1 MHTVTDAFNAACS
14 APGREITSKVNF
26 NGTTDLSASEIQEI
40 VITEQFGSSDG
51 VTIGAAFSSSCKVT
65 FYKQDNLPL
74 NGAYFIPSAGI
85 MVGGEAQ
92 YVQKGKYY
100 IPSDG
105 VEDSGKLWVTVTGYD
120 RMAGLTEDYMP
131 TITFPAT
138 PAQVLA
144 DVCKQA
150 SVTPPAVTMPSI
162 QIAAPYTGTLRQQL
176 GWLAGLIGCNAKF
189 DATGNLVFCWYT
201 DGGLTIGRDT
211 QYMDGLTLTTDD
223 AFTIHSLL
231 TGTDSNPISVGA
243 GKGITTINPYMTAEV
258 AETVFAKINGKT
270 MRPCTVKWRGNPAVE
285 AGDIVSVIGGSGEN
299 LTAYVMEL
307 KTQIKGGMS
316 ADLTCY
322 GPSDTDYATPS
333 PSEQKFKRMYEDVV
347 KSFQDAT
354 QKIIGA
360 QGGYFEITYDKDGYP
375 TGWTLRNTPTVEDN
389 TKMWIMS
396 TGGLGFST
404 DGGKTISKVALTM
417 DGTING
423 AALAIGSVSQDAVSG
438 LSQKLIAID
447 GKLESTISKT
457 EAQKIYA
464 TKTDLENI
472 ELTPGPPGPAGADGK
487 DGTNGTNGLSVWITY
502 HDDTTTPAT
511 PTGNG
516 TLNGWHTDLT
526 AAVVWMSQKVAAS
539 ATAGAWG
546 APIRILGEKGEQG
559 IQGVP
564 GEKGDPGATG
574 PQGEQGIPGEKGDP
588 GEQGPQGVKG
598 DTGATG
604 PQGPQGVK
612 GADGKTYFTWIKYAD
627 SPTSGMSDNPTGKK
641 YIGIAYNKLT
651 ATESTNYADYTWSL
665 IKGDKGDKGDKG
677 ATGDT
682 GPQGEQGEKGAT
694 GATGPRG
701 PQGDKGATGPQGE
714 KGATGPTGPTGPQG
728 EKGATGPQ
736 GVSVTATT
744 VEYYLSASDTELSG
758 GSWQPTAP
766 AITDGKYLWGRT
778 KITYSNGQTAYT
790 GAYCISKAMTES
802 AEPVVSATRT
812 AVTKLTQDVDSFKA
826 TVSETYTEKSNFN
839 EFRQKAEND
848 LTANSTAIEQRYT
861 EIKAVEQQ
869 VLGVDGKV
877 TDVQKK
883 VTETAG
889 YIRTGKVA
897 EDESGN
903 PIYGVKI
910 GQTDTA
916 GNYNAFAQFS
926 AGRISF
932 FDEAGKEISHFAGK
946 DFFVDSGIIVQN
958 LNLGGYE
965 LRRNKGLGFKW
976 IGG

>member
-1 MHTVTDAFNAACS
+1 MYAVTDAFNSACA
-14 APGREITSKVNF
+14 APGREITSKILF
-26 NGTTDLSASEIQEI
+26 NGTTELAASDVQEI
-40 VITEQFGSSDG
+40 SITEQFGSSDG
-51 VTIGAAFSSSCKVT
+51 ATIGAAFSSQCKVVI
-65 FYKQDNLPL
+65 YKQTPALQLSGGN
-74 NGAYFIPSAGI
+74 FTPSVGI

-92 YVQKGKYY
+92 YVQKGKFY

-105 VEDSGKLWVTVTGYD
+105 VEKTGDLWLTITGYD

-138 PAQVLA
+138 PTQVLA

-150 SVTPPAVTMPSI
+150 GVTPPAVTMPSI

-189 DATGNLVFCWYT
+189 DATGNLVFCWYA
-201 DGGLTIGRDT
+201 DGGLTIDRDT

-231 TGTDSNPISVGA
+231 TGTDSNPISLGS

-258 AETVFAKINGKT
+258 AETVFAKIDGKT

-333 PSEQKFKRMYEDVV
+333 PSEQKFKRMYDDVV

-360 QGGYFEITYDKDGYP
+360 QGGYFEITYNKDGYP

-447 GKLESTISKT
+447 GKFESTISKT
-457 EAQKIYA
+457 EAQKTYA

-502 HDDTTTPAT
+502 HDGTAAPAA
-511 PTGNG
+511 PTGDG
-516 TLNGWHTDLT
+516 TKNGWHTNLT
-526 AAVVWMSQKVAAS
+526 DAVVWLSQKVAAS
-539 ATAGAWG
+539 ASSGTWG
-546 APIRILGEKGEQG
+546 TPVRI
-559 IQGVP
+559 V
-564 GEKGDPGATG
+564 
-574 PQGEQGIPGEKGDP
+574 
-588 GEQGPQGVKG
+588 
-598 DTGATG
+598 
-604 PQGPQGVK
+604 
-612 GADGKTYFTWIKYAD
+612 GADGKPGT
-627 SPTSGMSDNPTGKK
+627 
-641 YIGIAYNKLT
+641 
-651 ATESTNYADYTWSL
+651 
-665 IKGDKGDKGDKG
+665 KGDD
-677 ATGDT
+677 
-682 GPQGEQGEKGAT
+682 
-694 GATGPRG
+694 
-701 PQGDKGATGPQGE
+701 
-714 KGATGPTGPTGPQG
+714 
-728 EKGATGPQ
+728 
-736 GVSVTATT
+736 GVSVTHTD
-744 VEYYLSASDTELSG
+744 VEYYLSTSETELSG
-758 GSWQPTAP
+758 GTWQADAP
-766 AITDGKYLWGRT
+766 EITDGTYLWGRT

-790 GAYCISKAMTES
+790 GAYCISKAMADSAKPQIDQVVQTTRQQITDLQQNVNSIILSALENYVETGDFGSYKEEVSTKLSVLTDQLGIDITKVTERIDNVDGDLQAKYES
-802 AEPVVSATRT
+802 ITKAFRFTDSGLIIGETGNEILLRLDNDVLQFVRNNTPELQITADG
-812 AVTKLTQDVDSFKA
+812 AVTKRIT
-826 TVSETYTEKSNFN
+826 
-839 EFRQKAEND
+839 
-848 LTANSTAIEQRYT
+848 
-861 EIKAVEQQ
+861 
-869 VLGVDGKV
+869 
-877 TDVQKK
+877 TDVLVIGNVIFRHDDVGD
-883 VTETAG
+883 VT
-889 YIRTGKVA
+889 
-897 EDESGN
+897 
-903 PIYGVKI
+903 IY
-910 GQTDTA
+910 
-916 GNYNAFAQFS
+916 
-926 AGRISF
+926 
-932 FDEAGKEISHFAGK
+932 
-946 DFFVDSGIIVQN
+946 
-958 LNLGGYE
+958 
-965 LRRNKGLGFKW
+965 
-976 IGG
+976 

>member
-14 APGREITSKVNF
+14 APGREITSKILF
-26 NGTTDLSASEIQEI
+26 NGTTELAASEVQEI
-40 VITEQFGSSDG
+40 SITEQFGSSDG
-51 VTIGAAFSSSCKVT
+51 ATIGAAFSSQCKVVI
-65 FYKQDNLPL
+65 YKQTPALQLSGGN
-74 NGAYFIPSAGI
+74 FTPSVGI

-92 YVQKGKYY
+92 YVQKGKFY

-105 VEDSGKLWVTVTGYD
+105 VEKTGDLWLTITGYD

-189 DATGNLVFCWYT
+189 DATGNLVFCWYA
-201 DGGLTIGRDT
+201 DGGLTIDRDT

-231 TGTDSNPISVGA
+231 TGTDSNPISVGV

-258 AETVFAKINGKT
+258 AETVFAEINGKT

-316 ADLTCY
+316 SDLTCY

-396 TGGLGFST
+396 IGGLGFSK

-447 GKLESTISKT
+447 GKFESTISKT
-457 EAQKIYA
+457 EAQKTYA

-487 DGTNGTNGLSVWITY
+487 NGTNGTNGLSVWITY
-502 HDDTTTPAT
+502 HDGTAAPAA
-511 PTGNG
+511 PTGDG
-516 TLNGWHTDLT
+516 TKNGWHTNLT
-526 AAVVWMSQKVAAS
+526 DAVVWLSQKVAAS
-539 ATAGAWG
+539 ASSGTWG
-546 APIRILGEKGEQG
+546 TPVRI
-559 IQGVP
+559 V
-564 GEKGDPGATG
+564 
-574 PQGEQGIPGEKGDP
+574 
-588 GEQGPQGVKG
+588 
-598 DTGATG
+598 
-604 PQGPQGVK
+604 
-612 GADGKTYFTWIKYAD
+612 GADGKPGT
-627 SPTSGMSDNPTGKK
+627 
-641 YIGIAYNKLT
+641 
-651 ATESTNYADYTWSL
+651 
-665 IKGDKGDKGDKG
+665 KGDD
-677 ATGDT
+677 
-682 GPQGEQGEKGAT
+682 
-694 GATGPRG
+694 
-701 PQGDKGATGPQGE
+701 
-714 KGATGPTGPTGPQG
+714 
-728 EKGATGPQ
+728 
-736 GVSVTATT
+736 GVSVTHTD
-744 VEYYLSASDTELSG
+744 VEYYLSTSETELSG
-758 GSWQPTAP
+758 GTWQSTAP
-766 AITDGKYLWGRT
+766 TITDGTYLWGRT
-778 KITYSNGQTAYT
+778 KITYSNGDVTYT
-790 GAYCISKAMTES
+790 GAYCISKAMADSAKPQIDQVVQTTRQQITDLQQNVNSIILSALENYVETGDFGSYKEEVSTKLSVLTDQLGIDITKVTERIDNVDGDLQAKYES
-802 AEPVVSATRT
+802 ITKAFRFTDDGLIIGETGNEILLRLDNDVLQFVRNNTPELQITADG
-812 AVTKLTQDVDSFKA
+812 AVTKRITTDALVIGNVIFRRDEVGDV
-826 TVSETYTEKSNFN
+826 T
-839 EFRQKAEND
+839 
-848 LTANSTAIEQRYT
+848 
-861 EIKAVEQQ
+861 
-869 VLGVDGKV
+869 
-877 TDVQKK
+877 
-883 VTETAG
+883 
-889 YIRTGKVA
+889 
-897 EDESGN
+897 
-903 PIYGVKI
+903 IY
-910 GQTDTA
+910 
-916 GNYNAFAQFS
+916 
-926 AGRISF
+926 
-932 FDEAGKEISHFAGK
+932 
-946 DFFVDSGIIVQN
+946 
-958 LNLGGYE
+958 
-965 LRRNKGLGFKW
+965 
-976 IGG
+976 

>member
-26 NGTTDLSASEIQEI
+26 NGTTDLPASEIQEI

-51 VTIGAAFSSSCKVT
+51 VTIGVAFSSSCKVT

-74 NGAYFIPSAGI
+74 NGAYFIPSVGI

-150 SVTPPAVTMPSI
+150 SVTPPAVTMPNI

-189 DATGNLVFCWYT
+189 DATGNLVFCWYA

-211 QYMDGLTLTTDD
+211 QYMDGLKLTTDD

-258 AETVFAKINGKT
+258 AETVFAKIDGKT

-333 PSEQKFKRMYEDVV
+333 PSEQKFKRMYDDVV

-360 QGGYFEITYDKDGYP
+360 QGGYFEITYNKDGYP

-447 GKLESTISKT
+447 GKFESTISKT
-457 EAQKIYA
+457 EAQKTYA

-487 DGTNGTNGLSVWITY
+487 DGANGTNGLSVWITY
-502 HDDTTTPAT
+502 HDNTTTPAT

-516 TLNGWHTDLT
+516 TQNGWHTDLT

-546 APIRILGEKGEQG
+546 TPIRILGQDGQ
-559 IQGVP
+559 Q
-564 GEKGDPGATG
+564 GEKGDPGKNGT
-574 PQGEQGIPGEKGDP
+574 
-588 GEQGPQGVKG
+588 
-598 DTGATG
+598 
-604 PQGPQGVK
+604 
-612 GADGKTYFTWIKYAD
+612 DGKD
-627 SPTSGMSDNPTGKK
+627 
-641 YIGIAYNKLT
+641 
-651 ATESTNYADYTWSL
+651 
-665 IKGDKGDKGDKG
+665 G
-677 ATGDT
+677 A
-682 GPQGEQGEKGAT
+682 A
-694 GATGPRG
+694 
-701 PQGDKGATGPQGE
+701 
-714 KGATGPTGPTGPQG
+714 
-728 EKGATGPQ
+728 
-736 GVSVTATT
+736 GVSVTHTD
-744 VEYYLSASDTELSG
+744 VEYYLSTSETELSG
-758 GSWQPTAP
+758 GTWQSTAP

-802 AEPVVSATRT
+802 AEPIVSETRT
-812 AVTKLTQDVDSFKA
+812 AVTKLTQDVNRFEA
-826 TVSETYTEKSNFN
+826 TVSETYIEKSDFN
-839 EFRQKAEND
+839 EFKQQTESD
-848 LTANSTAIEQRYT
+848 ITANSTAIEQRYS
-861 EIKAVEQQ
+861 EIKDVEQI

-877 TDVQKK
+877 TDVQKQ

-910 GQTDTA
+910 GQTDTE
-916 GNYNAFAQFS
+916 GNYNAFAQFT

-932 FDEAGKEISHFAGK
+932 FDETEKEISHFAGK
-946 DFFVDSGIIVQN
+946 DFYIDSGIIVQN

>member
-26 NGTTDLSASEIQEI
+26 NGTTDLPASEIQEI
-40 VITEQFGSSDG
+40 VVTEQFGSSDG
-51 VTIGAAFSSSCKVT
+51 ATIGAAFSSQCKVVI
-65 FYKQDNLPL
+65 YKQTPALPL
-74 NGAYFIPSAGI
+74 SGGNFMPYAGI
-85 MVGGEAQ
+85 MVDGEAQ

-120 RMAGLTEDYMP
+120 RMAGLTDDYMP

-138 PAQVLA
+138 PTQVLA

-150 SVTPPAVTMPSI
+150 GVTPPAVTMPSI
-162 QIAAPYTGTLRQQL
+162 QIAAPYTGTLREQL

-189 DATGNLVFCWYT
+189 DATGNLVFCWYA
-201 DGGLTIGRDT
+201 DSGLTIDRDT

-258 AETVFAKINGKT
+258 AETVFAEINGKT

-360 QGGYFEITYDKDGYP
+360 RGGYFEITYDKDGYP

-396 TGGLGFST
+396 IGGLGFSK

-438 LSQKLIAID
+438 LSQKFIAID
-447 GKLESTISKT
+447 GKFESTISKT
-457 EAQKIYA
+457 EAQKTYA

-546 APIRILGEKGEQG
+546 TPIRILGEKGEQG

-574 PQGEQGIPGEKGDP
+574 PQGEQGIPGEKG
-588 GEQGPQGVKG
+588 PQGEK
-598 DTGATG
+598 GATG
-604 PQGPQGVK
+604 PQGPQ
-612 GADGKTYFTWIKYAD
+612 
-627 SPTSGMSDNPTGKK
+627 
-641 YIGIAYNKLT
+641 
-651 ATESTNYADYTWSL
+651 
-665 IKGDKGDKGDKG
+665 GDKG

-682 GPQGEQGEKGAT
+682 GPQGEQGVKGDT
-694 GATGPRG
+694 GATGPR
-701 PQGDKGATGPQGE
+701 
-714 KGATGPTGPTGPQG
+714 GPQG

-744 VEYYLSASDTELSG
+744 VEYYLSASETELSG
-758 GSWQPTAP
+758 GTWQSTAP

-778 KITYSNGQTAYT
+778 KITYSNGKTAYT

-802 AEPVVSATRT
+802 AEPIVSETRT

-916 GNYNAFAQFS
+916 GNYNAFAQFT

-932 FDEAGKEISHFAGK
+932 FDETGKEISHFAGK
-946 DFFVDSGIIVQN
+946 DFYIDSGIIVQN

>member
-14 APGREITSKVNF
+14 APGREITSKILF
-26 NGTTDLSASEIQEI
+26 NGTTELAASEVQEI
-40 VITEQFGSSDG
+40 SITEQFGSSDG

-65 FYKQDNLPL
+65 FYKQGNLPL
-74 NGAYFIPSAGI
+74 NGAHFIPSVGI
-85 MVGGEAQ
+85 MVGGKAQ

-105 VEDSGKLWVTVTGYD
+105 VEDSGKWWVTVTGYD
-120 RMAGLTEDYMP
+120 RMAGLTADYVP

-138 PAQVLA
+138 PTQVLA

-189 DATGNLVFCWYT
+189 DATGNLVFCWYA
-201 DGGLTIGRDT
+201 DGGLTIDRGT

-258 AETVFAKINGKT
+258 AETVFAKIDGKT

-285 AGDIVSVIGGSGEN
+285 AGDIISVTGGSGEN

-347 KSFQDAT
+347 KSFQYAT

-375 TGWTLRNTPTVEDN
+375 TGWTLKNTPTVEDN

-396 TGGLGFST
+396 IGGLGFSK

-417 DGTING
+417 DGTIDG

-438 LSQKLIAID
+438 LSQKFIAID
-447 GKLESTISKT
+447 GKFESTISKT

-502 HDDTTTPAT
+502 HDGTTTPAK

-546 APIRILGEKGEQG
+546 TPIRILGEKGEQG
-559 IQGVP
+559 PQGVP
-564 GEKGDPGATG
+564 GEKGDP
-574 PQGEQGIPGEKGDP
+574 
-588 GEQGPQGVKG
+588 
-598 DTGATG
+598 
-604 PQGPQGVK
+604 
-612 GADGKTYFTWIKYAD
+612 
-627 SPTSGMSDNPTGKK
+627 
-641 YIGIAYNKLT
+641 
-651 ATESTNYADYTWSL
+651 
-665 IKGDKGDKGDKG
+665 
-677 ATGDT
+677 
-682 GPQGEQGEKGAT
+682 
-694 GATGPRG
+694 
-701 PQGDKGATGPQGE
+701 
-714 KGATGPTGPTGPQG
+714 
-728 EKGATGPQ
+728 GATGPQ

-744 VEYYLSASDTELSG
+744 VEYYLSTSETELSG

-802 AEPVVSATRT
+802 AEPIVSETRT

-839 EFRQKAEND
+839 EFKQKTESD

-916 GNYNAFAQFS
+916 GNYNAFAQFT

-932 FDEAGKEISHFAGK
+932 FDETGKEISHFAGK
-946 DFFVDSGIIVQN
+946 DFYIDSGIIVQN

>member
-26 NGTTDLSASEIQEI
+26 NGTTDLPASEIQEI
-40 VITEQFGSSDG
+40 VVTEQFGSSDG

-92 YVQKGKYY
+92 YVQKGKFY

-150 SVTPPAVTMPSI
+150 GVTPPAVTMPSI
-162 QIAAPYTGTLRQQL
+162 QIAAPYTGTLREQL

-258 AETVFAKINGKT
+258 AETVFAKIDGKT

-333 PSEQKFKRMYEDVV
+333 PSEQKFKRMYDDVV

-360 QGGYFEITYDKDGYP
+360 QGGYFEITYNKDGYP

-447 GKLESTISKT
+447 GKFESTISKT
-457 EAQKIYA
+457 EAQKTYA

-502 HDDTTTPAT
+502 HDGTTTPAK

-546 APIRILGEKGEQG
+546 APIRILGQNGQ
-559 IQGVP
+559 Q
-564 GEKGDPGATG
+564 GEKGDPGKNGT
-574 PQGEQGIPGEKGDP
+574 
-588 GEQGPQGVKG
+588 
-598 DTGATG
+598 
-604 PQGPQGVK
+604 
-612 GADGKTYFTWIKYAD
+612 DGKD
-627 SPTSGMSDNPTGKK
+627 
-641 YIGIAYNKLT
+641 
-651 ATESTNYADYTWSL
+651 
-665 IKGDKGDKGDKG
+665 G
-677 ATGDT
+677 A
-682 GPQGEQGEKGAT
+682 A
-694 GATGPRG
+694 
-701 PQGDKGATGPQGE
+701 
-714 KGATGPTGPTGPQG
+714 
-728 EKGATGPQ
+728 
-736 GVSVTATT
+736 GVSVTNTD
-744 VEYYLSASDTELSG
+744 VEYYLSTSETELSG
-758 GSWQPTAP
+758 GTWQSTAP

-802 AEPVVSATRT
+802 AEPIVSETRT
-812 AVTKLTQDVDSFKA
+812 AVTKLTQDVNRFEAK
-826 TVSETYTEKSNFN
+826 VSETYIEKSDFN
-839 EFRQKAEND
+839 EFKQQTESD
-848 LTANSTAIEQRYT
+848 LTVNSRAIEQRYS
-861 EIKAVEQQ
+861 EIKDVEQK

-877 TDVQKK
+877 TDVQKQ

-916 GNYNAFAQFS
+916 GNYNAFAQFT

-932 FDEAGKEISHFAGK
+932 FDETEKEISHFAGK
-946 DFFVDSGIIVQN
+946 DFYIDSGIIVQN